1 MLIIFAVIL
10 GGILTGRLLLGRR
23 LAFVQPLITG
33 IIWTLL
39 FLLGVEVGS
48 DPAVVGGLA
57 TLGVTALALFAFSV
71 AGSILTSWGLWLW
84 IRRRGLPA
92 PVSGTNSGPTSGAA
106 FGKTSD
112 PASGAADDETP
123 QAASSLWQTLKGSL
137 VIVAFFAVGCLA
149 GLWTEPDMQGSSLS
163 TWVLYALMFCVGVT
177 LGNDRT
183 LAGRVRR
190 LDRRLALLPV
200 ATAVGTLGG
209 AALAAPFFG
218 ADSAVTSA
226 ADSLAVGAGFG
237 YYSLSSIFIADLRGA
252 ELATVALLCNI
263 LRELF
268 TLLAAPL
275 VARCFGPLAAVSIG
289 GATTFDTTLPIITRA
304 AGRPYAVVSIFHG
317 CVMDFSVPFLV
328 TFFCTL

>member
-1 MLIIFAVIL
+1 MLKIFAVL
-10 GGILTGRLLLGRR
+10 AGGILTGRLLLGRR
-23 LAFVQPLITG
+23 LSFAQPLITV
-33 IIWTLL
+33 IIWALL
-39 FLLGVEVGS
+39 FLLGMEAGS

-57 TLGVTALALFAFSV
+57 TLGATAFVLFAFSV
-71 AGSILTSWGLWLW
+71 AGSILAAWGLWRW
-84 IRRRGLPA
+84 IDRRKAAAGVGDAASEPA
-92 PVSGTNSGPTSGAA
+92 PGAPGAPGETGAA
-106 FGKTSD
+106 GAETSTWK
-112 PASGAADDETP
+112 A
-123 QAASSLWQTLKGSL
+123 LKGSL
-137 VIVAFFAVGCLA
+137 TIVAFFVAGCAVGVWA
-149 GLWTEPDMQGSSLS
+149 EPDLKGSSVS
-163 TWVLYALMFCVGVT
+163 TWVLYALMFCVGMT

-183 LAGRVRR
+183 LVERIRQ

-209 AALAAPFFG
+209 ALLAAPLFG

-237 YYSLSSIFIADLRGA
+237 YYSLSSIFIADMRGA

-275 VARCFGPLAAVSIG
+275 VARWFGPLAAVSIG
-289 GATTFDTTLPIITRA
+289 GATTFDTTLPIITRS

-317 CVMDFSVPFLV
+317 CALDFSVPFLV
-328 TFFCTL
+328 TLFCSL

>member
-23 LAFVQPLITG
+23 LAFVQPLITV
-33 IIWTLL
+33 IIWALL
-39 FLLGVEVGS
+39 FLLGLEVGS
-48 DPAVVGGLA
+48 DPAVAGGLA
-57 TLGVTALALFAFSV
+57 TLGAAAFVLFAFSV
-71 AGSILTSWGLWLW
+71 AGSILAAWGLWRW
-84 IRRRGLPA
+84 IGADTSPSGRGQRRPA
-92 PVSGTNSGPTSGAA
+92 P
-106 FGKTSD
+106 D
-112 PASGAADDETP
+112 LETP
-123 QAASSLWQTLKGSL
+123 DADLETPAAPIGKALRGSL
-137 VIVAFFAVGCLA
+137 TIVAFFAAGCAA
-149 GLWTEPDMQGSSLS
+149 GFWAEPDLTDSRVSGY
-163 TWVLYALMFCVGVT
+163 VLYALMFCVGVT
-177 LGNDRT
+177 LGGDRT
-183 LAGRVRR
+183 LVERVRR

-209 AALAAPFFG
+209 SLLAAPLFG

-263 LRELF
+263 LREIF

-275 VARCFGPLAAVSIG
+275 VARWFGPLAAVSIG

-328 TFFCTL
+328 TFFCSL

>member
-48 DPAVVGGLA
+48 DPAVAGGLA
-57 TLGVTALALFAFSV
+57 TLGVTALGLFAFSV
-71 AGSILTSWGLWLW
+71 AGSILAAWGLWLW
-84 IRRRGLPA
+84 IRRRGL
-92 PVSGTNSGPTSGAA
+92 
-106 FGKTSD
+106 SD
-112 PASGAADDETP
+112 PASGAADDEIP

-275 VARCFGPLAAVSIG
+275 VARWFGPLAAVSIG
-289 GATTFDTTLPIITRA
+289 GATTFDTTLPVITRA

>member
-48 DPAVVGGLA
+48 DPAVAGGLA

-71 AGSILTSWGLWLW
+71 AGSILAAWGLWLW
-84 IRRRGLPA
+84 IRRRGLS
-92 PVSGTNSGPTSGAA
+92 V
-106 FGKTSD
+106 

-190 LDRRLALLPV
+190 VDRRLALLPV

-275 VARCFGPLAAVSIG
+275 VAQWFGPLAAVSIG

>member
-48 DPAVVGGLA
+48 DPAVAGGLA
-57 TLGVTALALFAFSV
+57 TLGVTALGLFAFSV
-71 AGSILTSWGLWLW
+71 AGSILAAWGLWLW
-84 IRRRGLPA
+84 IRRRGLS
-92 PVSGTNSGPTSGAA
+92 V
-106 FGKTSD
+106 
-112 PASGAADDETP
+112 PASGAADDEIP
-123 QAASSLWQTLKGSL
+123 QAAPSLWQTLKGSL
-137 VIVAFFAVGCLA
+137 VIVAFFAVGCFA

-275 VARCFGPLAAVSIG
+275 VARWFGPLAAVSIG

-328 TFFCTL
+328 TFFCSL

>member
-1 MLIIFAVIL
+1 MLKIFAVL
-10 GGILTGRLLLGRR
+10 AGGILTGRLLLGRR
-23 LAFVQPLITG
+23 LSFAQPLITV

-39 FLLGVEVGS
+39 FLLGMEAGS

-57 TLGVTALALFAFSV
+57 TLGATAFVLFAFSV
-71 AGSILTSWGLWLW
+71 AGSILAAWGLWRW
-84 IRRRGLPA
+84 IDRRKTAAGVGDAASEPA
-92 PVSGTNSGPTSGAA
+92 PGAPGEA
-106 FGKTSD
+106 GAVGAD
-112 PASGAADDETP
+112 ASTWKA
-123 QAASSLWQTLKGSL
+123 LKGSL
-137 VIVAFFAVGCLA
+137 TIVAFFVAGCAVGV
-149 GLWTEPDMQGSSLS
+149 WVEPDLKGSSVS
-163 TWVLYALMFCVGVT
+163 TWVLYALMFCVGMT

-183 LAGRVRR
+183 LVERIRQ

-209 AALAAPFFG
+209 ALLAAPLFG

-237 YYSLSSIFIADLRGA
+237 YYSLSSIFIADMRGA

-275 VARCFGPLAAVSIG
+275 VARWFGPLAAVSIG
-289 GATTFDTTLPIITRA
+289 GATTFDTTLPIITRS

-317 CVMDFSVPFLV
+317 CALDFSVPFLV
-328 TFFCTL
+328 TLFCSL

>member
-1 MLIIFAVIL
+1 MKKTNQAVAAVLSIMSFSIMPACSSDEEDEL
-10 GGILTGRLLLGRR
+10 VGNWVKVSDFDGVARCSAVTFTVDGTVYIATGGYGGYKYRLDDLWAFNEDSGTWTQKASMDGTARTYAVGFGTDR
-23 LAFVQPLITG
+23 YGYVGLAVELKEFVVEGLNEAG
-33 IIWTLL
+33 LSAGL
-39 FLLGVEVGS
+39 FFFPQYGGYETY
-48 DPAVVGGLA
+48 DPA
-57 TLGVTALALFAFSV
+57 
-71 AGSILTSWGLWLW
+71 
-84 IRRRGLPA
+84 
-92 PVSGTNSGPTSGAA
+92 
-106 FGKTSD
+106 
-112 PASGAADDETP
+112 
-123 QAASSLWQTLKGSL
+123 Q
-137 VIVAFFAVGCLA
+137 
-149 GLWTEPDMQGSSLS
+149 
-163 TWVLYALMFCVGVT
+163 
-177 LGNDRT
+177 NDRT
-183 LAGRVRR
+183 LVERIRQ

-209 AALAAPFFG
+209 ALLAAPLFG

-268 TLLAAPL
+268 TLLAAPM

-317 CVMDFSVPFLV
+317 CALDFSVPFLV
-328 TFFCTL
+328 TLFCSL

>member
-71 AGSILTSWGLWLW
+71 AGSILAAWGLWLW
-84 IRRRGLPA
+84 IRRRGLSVPA
-92 PVSGTNSGPTSGAA
+92 P
-106 FGKTSD
+106 
-112 PASGAADDETP
+112 GAADDETP

-275 VARCFGPLAAVSIG
+275 VAQWFGPLAAVSIG
-289 GATTFDTTLPIITRA
+289 GATTFDTTLPVITRA